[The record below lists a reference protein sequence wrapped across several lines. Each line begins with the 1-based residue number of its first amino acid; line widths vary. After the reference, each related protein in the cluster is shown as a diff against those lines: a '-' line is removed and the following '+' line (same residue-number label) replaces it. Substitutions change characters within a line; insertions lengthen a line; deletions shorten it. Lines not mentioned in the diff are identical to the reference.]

1 MPEDEHDD
9 RAQEETI
16 AAQGGVIPTVPL
28 SRSRKRAKGEGLL
41 ILQER
46 HQPRAFVPM
55 GASQKLAAEAAPAGR
70 PPADPPYKQLISK
83 AIPDHASCAARFSG
97 LIVRKQ
103 HQSGSFLDQ
112 ALPSR
117 PGTTGKTGG

>member
-16 AAQGGVIPTVPL
+16 AAQGAVIPTVPL

-46 HQPRAFVPM
+46 LPQRAFVPM
-55 GASQKLAAEAAPAGR
+55 GASQKLAAAAAPPGR
-70 PPADPPYKQLISK
+70 PSADHPSKQMICK
-83 AIPDHASCAARFSG
+83 AITAPAACAAQHSG
-97 LIVRKQ
+97 LIVWNQEPRSE
-103 HQSGSFLDQ
+103 H
-112 ALPSR
+112 R
-117 PGTTGKTGG
+117 TVGKERAS